1 MIGGILQLL
10 QSPMEGSGR
19 FLCGQ
24 GERGG
29 DQSSLTEHRA
39 GEPQKTDYQWVG
51 SLEYYRAEGREGKSG
66 KFPPPLPQ
74 TGEIN
79 KGSQN
84 RYFQKLLTVLDNAY
98 SLALQSYR
106 AFISKISLELSLLDG
121 EPNSIFS
128 FPTATMVGSPFFVN
142 ARRS

>member
-1 MIGGILQLL
+1 M
-10 QSPMEGSGR
+10 
-19 FLCGQ
+19 
-24 GERGG
+24 
-29 DQSSLTEHRA
+29 
-39 GEPQKTDYQWVG
+39 G

-79 KGSQN
+79 EGSQN

>member
-10 QSPMEGSGR
+10 QSPMGGSGR
-19 FLCGQ
+19 FLCCQ

-79 KGSQN
+79 EGSQN
-84 RYFQKLLTVLDNAY
+84 RYFQKLLTVFDNAY